1 MFATVK
7 KTGSMMKPSFGVFMH
22 NPPVHIED
30 CDSLELE
37 NPAFRVEATLGGH
50 FVILQVSP
58 FSRTTSCHLI
68 LLKTSILKG
77 VEDEKLVKV
86 ANVRK
91 DNYNI
96 NIMENFPMDIEIGPQ
111 VRFKLQS

>member
-1 MFATVK
+1 MFVLARTITCPFEVMVFATVK

-58 FSRTTSCHLI
+58 FS
-68 LLKTSILKG
+68 
-77 VEDEKLVKV
+77 
-86 ANVRK
+86 
-91 DNYNI
+91 
-96 NIMENFPMDIEIGPQ
+96 
-111 VRFKLQS
+111 